1 MSADCSRGSD
11 IVIALD
17 TSGSI
22 GEDNVE
28 EMVRFLGLLI
38 NSLYVEGNA
47 TDPSVSRIGLVTF
60 SDSSKIEFDLD
71 DYRERTELL
80 QAINVQYSGGTTNT
94 PDAIRYNTT
103 FLLHFHSRAEYIAD

>member
-1 MSADCSRGSD
+1 
-11 IVIALD
+11 
-17 TSGSI
+17 
-22 GEDNVE
+22 
-28 EMVRFLGLLI
+28 
-38 NSLYVEGNA
+38 VEGNA

-60 SDSSKIEFDLD
+60 SDSAKIEFDLD

-103 FLLHFHSRAEYIAD
+103 FLLHFHSRADCRLGKKCYIFRTDYMILQTLTVVLSISVFISF